1 MRFRAA
7 LAALLSFILV
17 TETSIVARAGETA
30 RDDGD
35 APPTAAEAAGE
46 SHEAPRLTPFWAV
59 APPGEVDVG
68 ARLALASPATGGV
81 LPFGATPKAIMS
93 NNTKTV
99 IIVAIIAGAVL
110 IVVGVIA
117 LGKPFGKKP

>member
-7 LAALLSFILV
+7 LAALLSFTLV
-17 TETSIVARAGETA
+17 TETAIVARAGEA
-30 RDDGD
+30 VRD
-35 APPTAAEAAGE
+35 EADTPATE
-46 SHEAPRLTPFWAV
+46 VTQATPRLAPFWAV
-59 APPGEVDVG
+59 APPNEVDVG
-68 ARLALASPATGGV
+68 ARLALAGPVTDGV
-81 LPFGATPKAIMS
+81 LPFGATPKTIMS

-117 LGKPFGKKP
+117 IGKPFGKKP

>member
-7 LAALLSFILV
+7 LAALLSFTLV
-17 TETSIVARAGETA
+17 TETSIVARAGEAT
-30 RDDGD
+30 RDETNETSTTDG
-35 APPTAAEAAGE
+35 AGE
-46 SHEAPRLTPFWAV
+46 TQEAPRLTPFWAV
-59 APPGEVDVG
+59 APPGDVDVG
-68 ARLALASPATGGV
+68 ARLALAGPVTDGV